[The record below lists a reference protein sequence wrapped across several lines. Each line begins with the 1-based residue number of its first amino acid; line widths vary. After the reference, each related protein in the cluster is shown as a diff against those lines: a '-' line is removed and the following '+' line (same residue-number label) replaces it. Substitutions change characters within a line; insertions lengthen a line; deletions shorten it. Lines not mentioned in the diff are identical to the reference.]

1 MSPVAVRG
9 VGVVAPGLIGWE
21 AALPVLRGAQPYAP
35 EPLPKL
41 KPDWLP
47 ANERRRLSRLM
58 RLALPAGQEAVRN
71 AGADPATLA
80 TVFASATGDG
90 DIIHA
95 ICEELARPAP
105 AVSPTQFHNSVHNA
119 PAGYWSIAANAQACS
134 TAVAAKDASF
144 AAGLLEAVTT
154 AEETGAPVL
163 LVAYDQPLPFPLSET
178 RRVAD
183 PFACALLLDPGDAA
197 SAARLVVHGVRDRG
211 ESTLADAEL
220 ERLRACNPA
229 ARALPLLALLAR
241 GESGR
246 VVAPYFSGGA
256 LALDLACG

>member
-1 MSPVAVRG
+1 MSPVTVRG
-9 VGVVAPGLIGWE
+9 VGLVAPGLIGWE
-21 AALPVLRGAQPYAP
+21 AALPVLCGAEPYAP

-71 AGADPATLA
+71 AGVDPAA
-80 TVFASATGDG
+80 VPTVFASATGDG

-95 ICEELARPAP
+95 LCEELARPGP

-119 PAGYWSIAANAQACS
+119 PAGYWSIAANAPACS

-144 AAGLLEAVTT
+144 AAGLLEALTT
-154 AEETGAPVL
+154 AAETGAPVL

-178 RRVAD
+178 RRVVE
-183 PFACALLLDPGDAA
+183 PFACALLLDPRDGAT
-197 SAARLVVHGVRDRG
+197 ARLAVHGVRDRG
-211 ESTLADAEL
+211 ESTLADVEL
-220 ERLRACNPA
+220 ERLRAGNPA

-256 LALDLACG
+256 LAIDLDCD